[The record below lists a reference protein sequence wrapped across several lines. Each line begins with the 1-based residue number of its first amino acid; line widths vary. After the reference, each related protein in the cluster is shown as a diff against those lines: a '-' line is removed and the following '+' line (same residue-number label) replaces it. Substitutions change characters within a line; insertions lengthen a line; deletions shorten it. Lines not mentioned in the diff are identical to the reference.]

1 MPRLSVRMPGRIG
14 LRMCVVLVLAG
25 VVELARWAK

>member
-1 MPRLSVRMPGRIG
+1 MSRRGVRMPGRIG
-14 LRMCVVLVLAG
+14 LRMCFVLVAAG